1 MAGDSVFR
9 SITPAVQATESS
21 VPSTPDIKPE
31 VNSETPDTAF
41 NSEGDSLVLDVLGVE
56 DKLGNL
62 PTESQENI
70 SEVEEYVSGIMK
82 GKQLK
87 TTSEAFK
94 STLQKVME
102 DMDIDPNTEPI
113 AALDRMGGVI
123 KGWKNLSFITD
134 PSEKRKIFMKLARL
148 PDSKSM
154 NRFVYNEMNRKEVY
168 A

>member
-9 SITPAVQATESS
+9 SITPATQATEAS
-21 VPSTPDIKPE
+21 VPSIPDIKPE
-31 VNSETPDTAF
+31 IHSETPDTSF
-41 NSEGDSLVLDVLGVE
+41 NSEGDSLVLDALGVQ
-56 DKLGNL
+56 DNL
-62 PTESQENI
+62 SSLPEESKQNI
-70 SEVEEYVSGIMK
+70 SEIEEYISEIMK

-94 STLQKVME
+94 STLDKVME
-102 DMDIDPNTEPI
+102 DMDIDPNTEPM

-134 PSEKRKIFMKLARL
+134 PAEKRRIFMKLAKL

-154 NRFVYNEMNRKEVY
+154 NKLVFNEMSRREVY
-168 A
+168 V